1 VSAPTIAERFNAALG
16 DAPPP
21 AAGSWIVAVS
31 GGLDSVVLL
40 NLLRFAATERAEL
53 VVAHFDHRMRPESRE
68 DAEWVSGLAHGWGL
82 DVRVGEAAAPPRSE
96 AEARAAR
103 YRFLEDVR
111 AAVGAALVVTAHH
124 ADDQA
129 ETVLFRILRG
139 TGRAGL
145 VGIPARRGH
154 YFRPLLG
161 FWRAE
166 LESYARR
173 VRLSWREDPTNVSL
187 HYARNAL
194 RHRVLPDIEE
204 MVAPGAR
211 RALVRLAALARD
223 DEAAWQS
230 VLPAILAPLDVVA
243 GEGSVSVDRVALA
256 TLHPAVRARILR
268 MLAKSIDVTLDEAT
282 TTLATEFT
290 SSTTV
295 RSIRSVRSGS
305 SGGGFSLD
313 VGGGVTLRRE
323 LDRVWI
329 GTATPVPVQPDRPLV
344 IPDAGPGS
352 GEAWLAGRPVRVS
365 WGGPDVAGGLDVAT
379 FDPRELRFPLC
390 VRARE
395 DGDRITLPGGTKKV
409 KKLLLEARIPR
420 MERSAVPLVVDALG
434 RVLWIPGVARAE
446 RAGAAGDALTIGIG

>member
-1 VSAPTIAERFNAALG
+1 
-16 DAPPP
+16 
-21 AAGSWIVAVS
+21 
-31 GGLDSVVLL
+31 
-40 NLLRFAATERAEL
+40 
-53 VVAHFDHRMRPESRE
+53 MRPESRD

-82 DVRVGEAAAPPRSE
+82 DVRVGEASAPLRSE

-111 AAVGAALVVTAHH
+111 VSAGAALVVTAHH

-166 LESYARR
+166 LEDYARR

-187 HYARNAL
+187 RYARNAL
-194 RHRVLPDIEE
+194 RQRVLPDIEE

-230 VLPAILAPLDVVA
+230 VLPAILAPLHVVES
-243 GEGSVSVDRVALA
+243 EGSVSVDRAALA

-268 MLAKSIDVTLDEAT
+268 KLAKSIDVTLDEAA

-290 SSTTV
+290 GSTTV

-305 SGGGFSLD
+305 RGKGFSLD

-329 GTATPVPVQPDRPLV
+329 GATPVPEQPDRPLV

-352 GEAWLAGRPVRVS
+352 GEAWLAGRSVRVS

-395 DGDRITLPGGTKKV
+395 DGDRIRLPGGTKKV

-446 RAGAAGDALTIGIG
+446 PDGAAGDALTIGIG